1 MLLSLIP
8 PDDLTAFRSYLL
20 TEEKSRHTV
29 EKYLRDVERF
39 FLFAKA
45 SSNEAPSGR
54 ERAQSLA
61 SPPEIC
67 AEENRSPS
75 PLPVITKETLL
86 RYKESLAGSYAVS
99 SANSMLASVNV
110 YLKFLG
116 RADLCI
122 RPFKVQRQIFRREE
136 KELTRAEYDRLLAAA
151 LKKGNRRL
159 YLLMQTICT
168 TGIRVSELSLITVAS
183 LSTGVAEVQNK
194 GKQRRVYLPKSLCK
208 MLREYC
214 KEEKIL
220 RGAVFV
226 TKSGIPLDRSNIWS
240 DMKKLCKAAKVD
252 PEKVFPHNL
261 RHLFARTYYS
271 MQKDIVRLADL
282 LGHASVNTT
291 RLYTQETGETHRR
304 QIERLGLLRC

>member
-1 MLLSLIP
+1 MFCFEKN
-8 PDDLTAFRSYLL
+8 LTAFRSYLL

-45 SSNEAPSGR
+45 S
-54 ERAQSLA
+54 L
-61 SPPEIC
+61 PEGECHI
-67 AEENRSPS
+67 E
-75 PLPVITKETLL
+75 KETLL

-214 KEEKIL
+214 KEEKIV